1 MKSAKYTKIS
11 LILLVT
17 ITCFLSFACEGSP
30 KDKSSSE
37 KEATETKESEQIEA
51 ENKRR
56 AALKTGPEVLFEKH
70 LDKLSGKSLAV
81 VANHTSQFRN
91 GTHLVDSL
99 ISKGIK
105 VEKVFAPEH
114 GFRGTADAG
123 EAVESGKDPKT
134 GLPIISLYG
143 KNKKPSKAQMEG
155 LDMVIFD
162 IQDVGSRHY
171 TYIGTMTYVMEACA
185 EKGIPIMVLD
195 RPNPNGWYVD
205 GPVLKDGNNSFIGMH
220 EIPIVHGMSI
230 AEYAQMVNGENWLE
244 DGLKVELEVVPCE
257 GYVHSMRWEDT
268 GLEWVP
274 PSPNLGSEY
283 SAYLYPAICWLESTP
298 ASVGR
303 GTHDAFTIVGAPWY
317 KPAGGSYTG
326 LETEAYTFT
335 PVSLPGKSKYPKFQ
349 DEACNGLK
357 FTNRVSGK
365 DLLIAGIDII
375 KELYAQAPDKKA
387 FFKKGFNKWP
397 GSGKFQLQLENGV
410 STEEIYASWQEEV
423 RAFQQIRN
431 KYLLYP

>member
-30 KDKSSSE
+30 QDKSEKE
-37 KEATETKESEQIEA
+37 KEATEANENEQLEA

-70 LDKLSGKSLAV
+70 LDKLTGKSLAV

-123 EAVESGKDPKT
+123 EAVESGKDAKT

-143 KNKKPSKAQMEG
+143 KNKKPNKAQMEG

-205 GPVLKDGNNSFIGMH
+205 G
-220 EIPIVHGMSI
+220 
-230 AEYAQMVNGENWLE
+230 
-244 DGLKVELEVVPCE
+244 
-257 GYVHSMRWEDT
+257 
-268 GLEWVP
+268 
-274 PSPNLGSEY
+274 
-283 SAYLYPAICWLESTP
+283 
-298 ASVGR
+298 
-303 GTHDAFTIVGAPWY
+303 
-317 KPAGGSYTG
+317 
-326 LETEAYTFT
+326 
-335 PVSLPGKSKYPKFQ
+335 
-349 DEACNGLK
+349 
-357 FTNRVSGK
+357 
-365 DLLIAGIDII
+365 
-375 KELYAQAPDKKA
+375 
-387 FFKKGFNKWP
+387 
-397 GSGKFQLQLENGV
+397 
-410 STEEIYASWQEEV
+410 
-423 RAFQQIRN
+423 
-431 KYLLYP
+431 